1 VLTSQPKEAAAIL
14 VRRGYKLVVKEL
26 YTITL
31 RKNGINVDLYLHPS
45 VGNIVFLRAE
55 QLRGEVH
62 QADFHG
68 MKLPALKPPAEA
80 ALAIAHAVYK
90 DGEVTLNDAVTYLR
104 WREGTLE
111 KCREWKCLD
120 AARHF
125 FTTLH
130 DVLTGRTPAPRPI
143 PTWPL
148 NAVKRALTHPDLT
161 PSLLQA
167 PKGSSTPASTRE
179 AVPIRARRLRQNH
192 RGQDTGGL
200 PPAEGSKGADLLG
213 AGNTRRRLP
222 LGARHEMPRPKRHVE
237 PLQRHRHTAH
247 AVPALVALEFL
258 LALPSQRT
266 GAAAIFAQLGSR

>member
-1 VLTSQPKEAAAIL
+1 MLILRTILLGAGTAPTAELLRDAERNKVLLEFAERANAAEIAEAEKRKLKQVVEVAAEVHEALEGVEHVFIKLVKPVRYVPADVDLLTSQPKEAAAIL
-14 VRRGYKLVVKEL
+14 VRRGYRLVVREP

-55 QLRGEVH
+55 RLRGEVR

-68 MKLPALKPPAEA
+68 VKLPALKPPAET

-111 KCREWKCLD
+111 KCGEWKCID
-120 AARHF
+120 AAGRF
-125 FTTLH
+125 LAALH
-130 DVLTGRTPAPRPI
+130 DVLTGRAPAPRPI

-148 NAVKRALTHPDLT
+148 NAVKRALTHPDLA

-167 PKGSSTPASTRE
+167 PK
-179 AVPIRARRLRQNH
+179 RL
-192 RGQDTGGL
+192 L
-200 PPAEGSKGADLLG
+200 DL
-213 AGNTRRRLP
+213 RLY
-222 LGARHEMPRPKRHVE
+222 A
-237 PLQRHRHTAH
+237 
-247 AVPALVALEFL
+247 
-258 LALPSQRT
+258 
-266 GAAAIFAQLGSR
+266 